1 MYYQNKGHPI
11 ERRDHVFDFMTN
23 TLGILIIVGCIMT
36 ILTLGWEFLRVV
48 WTIYVSIWETLRI
61 TIFMINKLNI
71 VLINFIFFKSFSK

>member
-36 ILTLGWEFLRVV
+36 ILTLGGEFLRVV

-61 TIFMINKLNI
+61 TIFMINKKIDFNI
-71 VLINFIFFKSFSK
+71 